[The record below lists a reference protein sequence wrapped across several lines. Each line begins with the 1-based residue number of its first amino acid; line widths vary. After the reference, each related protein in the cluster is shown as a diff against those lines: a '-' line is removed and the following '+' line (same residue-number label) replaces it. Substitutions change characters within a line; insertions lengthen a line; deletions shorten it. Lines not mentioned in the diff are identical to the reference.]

1 MKRRGYDR
9 TERVAD
15 LIQKALAQLLLQEM
29 SDDRLR
35 LVTVLSVT
43 VSKDLSYAKVYVSVL
58 LDEPDEIQHIIKN
71 LNRSA
76 KSIRYQL
83 ARMVKLRIMP
93 ELKFVYDESTARGF
107 RISSLIE
114 DAMKNNKDK

>member
-1 MKRRGYDR
+1 MRRRGFDR
-9 TERVAD
+9 TQRIAD

-29 SDDRLR
+29 DEKLR

-58 LDEPDEIQHIIKN
+58 LDDDKEIKNIVTN

-76 KSIRYQL
+76 KSIRYHL
-83 ARMVKLRIMP
+83 ARMVELRVMP

-114 DAMKNNKDK
+114 DAIKKKDK